1 RVSVGLRKRDA
12 ATRTLLGEGI
22 VSSYKANAPNFR
34 VDLEHLYNLANIR
47 DLVHECMFSISHV
60 TKPQAFKI
68 SKDPSD
74 GEAKMQVQQRS
85 YKDEWGVINR
95 QGEYGPGYITVMK
108 SWPDVRDT
116 PPHPRKSLPEAT
128 LNQHRHCIESCDAR
142 IRNACMHTS

>member
-1 RVSVGLRKRDA
+1 MLHRSCSYFCFFGRDISASTNRVSVGLRKRDA

-34 VDLEHLYNLANIR
+34 VDLEHLYNCANIR

-60 TKPQAFKI
+60 TKPQAFKV

-74 GEAKMQVQQRS
+74 GVAKMQVQQRS

-95 QGEYGPGYITVMK
+95 YIETAVHRIASGVPCILLTVTSCF
-108 SWPDVRDT
+108 SW
-116 PPHPRKSLPEAT
+116 
-128 LNQHRHCIESCDAR
+128 
-142 IRNACMHTS
+142 